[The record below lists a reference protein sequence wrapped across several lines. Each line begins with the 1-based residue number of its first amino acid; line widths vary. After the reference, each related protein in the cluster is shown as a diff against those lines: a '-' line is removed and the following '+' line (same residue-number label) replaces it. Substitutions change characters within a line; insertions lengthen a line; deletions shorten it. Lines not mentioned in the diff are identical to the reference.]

1 MKNIDWKDSLGSLY
15 AGDEEFEKLQ
25 NEAVQDNLEPA
36 LGKQH
41 LRIEL
46 DKKGRNGKQATL
58 ISGFEGTEDQLKEF
72 ARKIKTTC
80 GVGGSTREGEILIQG
95 DFREKVS
102 KMLTEQGH
110 KIKRI
115 NF

>member
-1 MKNIDWKDSLGSLY
+1 MKQTDWKDNLKTRFAEDLEQLKTEMPE
-15 AGDEEFEKLQ
+15 AEEK
-25 NEAVQDNLEPA
+25 PA

-58 ISGFEGTEDQLKEF
+58 ISGFDGTDEELKEL
-72 ARKIKTTC
+72 ARTLKTFC
-80 GVGGSTREGEILIQG
+80 GVGGSQRDGEILIQG
-95 DFREKVS
+95 DCRTKIADWLVA
-102 KMLTEQGH
+102 QGH
-110 KIKRI
+110 KVKRI